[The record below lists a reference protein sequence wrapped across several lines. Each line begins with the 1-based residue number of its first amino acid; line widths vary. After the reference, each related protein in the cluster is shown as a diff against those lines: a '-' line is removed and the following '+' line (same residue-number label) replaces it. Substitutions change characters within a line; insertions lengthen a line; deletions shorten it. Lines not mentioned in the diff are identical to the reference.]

1 MDKELA
7 KVFTTAIVKY
17 IDSERSEGTMC
28 CSNVECERLEKALEE
43 DEYKY
48 VEAFINKKLSR
59 LTEFEKKVADI
70 IDLWHEDYVQWS
82 TPGASAH
89 NYPDQIKPDAAE
101 LLALAREQFIKDGY
115 IIEKKAFHDA
125 VEKVDP
131 KVMKE
136 VSDNVDKTKEGLT
149 ELEQCLFD
157 YGNERDMYEYD
168 PTNVAKLN
176 EKVIELTKF
185 YANVLLTIA
194 KREILKDLPRWRK
207 WENGACGNS
216 DNIPIAIVKRGINY
230 ELASTLGIQGE
241 RYIMLSDLEKLP
253 GFNEDEK

>member
-131 KVMKE
+131 EVMKE
-136 VSDNVDKTKEGLT
+136 VSDNVDK
-149 ELEQCLFD
+149 
-157 YGNERDMYEYD
+157 
-168 PTNVAKLN
+168 
-176 EKVIELTKF
+176 
-185 YANVLLTIA
+185 
-194 KREILKDLPRWRK
+194 
-207 WENGACGNS
+207 EN
-216 DNIPIAIVKRGINY
+216 
-230 ELASTLGIQGE
+230 ELAKKHLEGYINGREDTLREMKDFIE
-241 RYIMLSDLEKLP
+241 SH
-253 GFNEDEK
+253 FNTQSGTSALKEDKI